1 MIKLRKKMKNNLI
14 KMAIFIKT
22 ERRVFFALV
31 FLFLVFL
38 INQGL
43 YTKNKITSQDCMD
56 GKCSAL
62 VPEKPQ
68 LSRENSF
75 YYIDDLF
82 KNRPSGYYRLTF
94 QEKSNETEKI
104 ILKLNTYSEKES
116 FVGELTVNPSGNFQ
130 NQEIFFFL
138 PEGFDSLLF
147 AKENSDS
154 DGNIFIKEAGISK
167 LNIESEKE
175 LVLLKKTVIGDTK
188 TDLIRESQL
197 SADYIYPWLKESK
210 TILGQIFRS
219 SDEYISAVS
228 FNIDINKN
236 LNPGSRQYVLSL
248 RKVKYDRENAS
259 FDGQIIADLAFSAA
273 SIEKYRQN
281 DGTFLFPIY
290 GMLEKNAHYLL
301 SLDNSK
307 VSVDKQNYLEFK
319 GSKNNDSYGGGSAII
334 KKEKNIYI
342 IDGDLYFKIYG
353 AEFHQ
358 ENGVKI
364 LNGAKIEDSGK
375 GMGKYSYAAKGK
387 FIDLLDLEI
396 SSPGMGFSEDS
407 KVITAEAND
416 SASFNYTVN
425 TIYPIGKM
433 NFSAT
438 QLKAGWKKVSVKY
451 SFNQEN
457 WFDMPFSEGIE
468 SRIDSIDNMDN
479 SENSDN
485 DSSVDNATDISAE
498 TTAQEMI
505 QVFDFDI
512 IPTMKEIKTVYFKIT
527 YNPNDESKAHSFAL
541 KNLQITADLK
551 MK

>member
-1 MIKLRKKMKNNLI
+1 MKNNLI